1 MREVS
6 DAYGMLRCITS
17 LLANVLFLQIE
28 SFEEIDVLEDT
39 QLQGVFHQLLVET
52 ARTCGLLPPGH
63 KKMLPRRAE
72 RIKGVLA
79 DSCYNV

>member
-17 LLANVLFLQIE
+17 LLANALFLQIE

-39 QLQGVFHQLLVET
+39 QLQGVFGQ
-52 ARTCGLLPPGH
+52 
-63 KKMLPRRAE
+63 
-72 RIKGVLA
+72 VL
-79 DSCYNV
+79 